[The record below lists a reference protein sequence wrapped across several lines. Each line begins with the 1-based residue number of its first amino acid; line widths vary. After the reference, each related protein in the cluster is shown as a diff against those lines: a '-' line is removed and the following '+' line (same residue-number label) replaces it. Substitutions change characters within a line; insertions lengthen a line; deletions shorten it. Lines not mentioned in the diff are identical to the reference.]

1 MKPNYP
7 LFTILVLILVGCQ
20 SNQNNMK
27 TDTSDNPILKEWNTP
42 FGVPPFDLIKNKHYL
57 PAFNTAIKQHKE
69 EIVLIVNN
77 NDEPTF
83 ENTIEALERSGKS
96 LSKVSQVFFPVNSAH
111 TNDSLK
117 KVAAEIAPMLA
128 AHRDDINLDP
138 HLFKRIKFVKDNEAT
153 FNLDAEAKKL
163 LKETFKRFKR
173 AGANL
178 NNEDQQKLRDIN
190 EKLATLSQ
198 QFGENLLSETNNFE
212 LHVTNKEDLGNL
224 PSSLVA
230 LAESEAKKRGHDNG
244 WSFTLQRPSINPFL
258 QYSPNRELRSK
269 MYDGYAMRGDNDN

>member
-1 MKPNYP
+1 MKTNYP
-7 LFTILVLILVGCQ
+7 LFTILVLILIGCQ

-42 FGVPPFDLIKNKHYL
+42 FGVPPFDLITNEHYL
-57 PAFNTAIKQHKE
+57 PAFNAAIKEHID

-77 NDEPTF
+77 NEEPTF

-138 HLFKRIKFVKDNEAT
+138 HLFKRIKFVKDNEAK

-173 AGANL
+173 A
-178 NNEDQQKLRDIN
+178 
-190 EKLATLSQ
+190 
-198 QFGENLLSETNNFE
+198 
-212 LHVTNKEDLGNL
+212 
-224 PSSLVA
+224 
-230 LAESEAKKRGHDNG
+230 
-244 WSFTLQRPSINPFL
+244 
-258 QYSPNRELRSK
+258 
-269 MYDGYAMRGDNDN
+269 